1 MFSVSENI
9 TINVLP
15 TIDSATP
22 AHNTANLGTRG
33 SSFVVIFSK
42 TESLISSYAK
52 VATCV

>member
-9 TINVLP
+9 TIRAWSTMNLTSV
-15 TIDSATP
+15 TP
-22 AHNTANLGTRG
+22 LAAGRRTSGG
-33 SSFVVIFSK
+33 VFVVIFSK